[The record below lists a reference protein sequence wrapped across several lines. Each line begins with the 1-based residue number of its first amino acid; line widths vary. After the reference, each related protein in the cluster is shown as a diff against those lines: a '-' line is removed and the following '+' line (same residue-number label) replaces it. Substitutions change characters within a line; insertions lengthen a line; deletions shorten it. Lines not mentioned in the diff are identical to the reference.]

1 MRCRVSLHWPLGRVV
16 ASGTPL
22 PREQCGSAAEPWA
35 SAPPYLPTWPP
46 LQSKLGYNLGGVYL
60 SRQPQ
65 SNRAQPAG
73 GLKRYRSR
81 ALPPAAVMRSETT
94 GSPCRPCLLS
104 KGLGRKLLG
113 NYQNHQ
119 AVTPPHPLCRAPRPR
134 QPWEAAQP
142 LLQLGSPE
150 SARWLQGGDAGG
162 APMVHLGQMH
172 HRGCP
177 AMQAPWLHGPWPPT
191 RPQLHP
197 VAALLGGDS
206 TPPCHCL
213 LSCCDRDNGAHPQ
226 KQL

>member
-1 MRCRVSLHWPLGRVV
+1 MALLRSRGPPHLPTSPLGLPCRASWDIIWEGYIYHASLKVTEPSRRV
-16 ASGTPL
+16 ASNAT
-22 PREQCGSAAEPWA
+22 EAE
-35 SAPPYLPTWPP
+35 
-46 LQSKLGYNLGGVYL
+46 
-60 SRQPQ
+60 
-65 SNRAQPAG
+65 
-73 GLKRYRSR
+73 
-81 ALPPAAVMRSETT
+81 LPPAAVMRSETT